1 MNKEEEEE
9 TNRKEYEE
17 NAFGLWPHQ
26 LGCRPALFHF
36 FEIPPAELEQTYGVW
51 SRKTNIPIIFP
62 ICPTAWS
69 SEASLTGSSALR
81 PGAGARAKAGGLA
94 TGTCALAEAVSSRG
108 GGW

>member
-1 MNKEEEEE
+1 M
-9 TNRKEYEE
+9 
-17 NAFGLWPHQ
+17 FGLWPHQ

-36 FEIPPAELEQTYGVW
+36 FEIPLSEREQTQGV
-51 SRKTNIPIIFP
+51 RKTNIYIPVIFP
-62 ICPTAWS
+62 ICPAAWS
-69 SEASLTGSSALR
+69 SEASLTGSSALW